1 MVNDVRHGRDPQS
14 GAVLYIALL
23 VVVALA
29 AIGTLGVRSVQFEIA
44 TARNIKQAAQAR
56 YVADT
61 GNMIS
66 IREFG
71 QRYSA
76 YRKWMSTQN
85 QDWFDFDT
93 DYFAAGATP
102 IFVEAIADGQWSALG
117 YTNQQPGFSTR
128 VSQGIE
134 MGDAAGY
141 AITGTTQQS
150 FCFRKYTFTSLGTIV
165 PDPTVIGAAY
175 LDNLG
180 NSAETI
186 RATSSIGPVVCG
198 IQ

>member
-1 MVNDVRHGRDPQS
+1 MKGHEK
-14 GAVLYIALL
+14 GAVLYITLL

-44 TARNIKQAAQAR
+44 TARNVKMATQAR

-71 QRYSA
+71 LHYSA
-76 YRKWMSTQN
+76 YRKWMSTED

-93 DYFAAGATP
+93 DYFRAAATP
-102 IFVEAIADGQWSALG
+102 IFDPGTGAGTWTALG
-117 YTNQQPGFSTR
+117 YTDMGPGFSVR
-128 VSQGIE
+128 VNRGVE
-134 MGDAAGY
+134 MGDASGY

-150 FCFRKYTFTSLGTIV
+150 FCFRKYTFTSLGTIMSSS
-165 PDPTVIGAAY
+165 G

-186 RATSSIGPVVCG
+186 RATSNVGPVVCG
-198 IQ
+198 I

>member
-1 MVNDVRHGRDPQS
+1 MTRNRER

-44 TARNIKQAAQAR
+44 TARNVKQATQAR

-61 GNMIS
+61 GNMVS

-76 YRKWMSTQN
+76 YRKWMARNGQS
-85 QDWFDFDT
+85 WFDFDS
-93 DYFAAGATP
+93 DYFAAAATP
-102 IFVEAIADGQWSALG
+102 IFVPGTGPGTWTALG
-117 YTNQQPGFSTR
+117 YTDLVPGFSVR
-128 VSQGIE
+128 VDQGVE
-134 MGDAAGY
+134 MGDATGY
-141 AITGTTQQS
+141 AVTGTTQQS
-150 FCFRKYTFTSLGTIV
+150 FCFRKYTFTSLGTMMASS
-165 PDPTVIGAAY
+165 G

-186 RATSSIGPVVCG
+186 RATSNIGPVVCG

>member
-1 MVNDVRHGRDPQS
+1 MSGEHTFGRES

-29 AIGTLGVRSVQFEIA
+29 AIGTIGVRSVQFEIA
-44 TARNIKQAAQAR
+44 TARNVKQGTQAR
-56 YVADT
+56 YVAYT
-61 GNMIS
+61 GNMVS

-85 QDWFDFDT
+85 QDWFDFDNE
-93 DYFAAGATP
+93 YFRAAATP
-102 IFVEAIADGQWSALG
+102 IFVESSVDGEWSALG
-117 YTNQQPGFSTR
+117 YTNLKPGFATR
-128 VSQGIE
+128 VSQAIE

-141 AITGTTQQS
+141 AVTGTTQQS
-150 FCFRKYTFTSLGTIV
+150 FCFRKYTFTSLGTIM
-165 PDPTVIGAAY
+165 PDPARVAPEY
-175 LDNLG
+175 MDNLG

-186 RATSSIGPVVCG
+186 RATSNIGPVVCG

>member
-1 MVNDVRHGRDPQS
+1 M
-14 GAVLYIALL
+14 YIALL

-29 AIGTLGVRSVQFEIA
+29 AIGTIGVRSVQFEIA
-44 TARNIKQAAQAR
+44 TARNVKQGTQAR

-61 GNMIS
+61 GNMVS

-71 QRYSA
+71 LRYSA

-93 DYFAAGATP
+93 DYFDAAATP
-102 IFVEAIADGQWSALG
+102 IFVPSTGPGSWTALG
-117 YTNQQPGFSTR
+117 YTEMQPGFSAR
-128 VSQGIE
+128 VSQGVE

-150 FCFRKYTFTSLGTIV
+150 FCFRKYTFTSLGTII
-165 PDPTVIGAAY
+165 PPSG
-175 LDNLG
+175 LDTLG